1 MQLSP
6 SLSAGDW
13 SLTPLG
19 APVTRPPA
27 KEAVKRQELKSPKER
42 RQTGD
47 GKFVAVDGG
56 VAKAAIVVGGT
67 SQPAAMLGA
76 KLIQSVIKTSTG
88 AELPILQ
95 EERSKVEVVD
105 GRPAVV
111 QPDGKR
117 WDHAIWIGETSEAK
131 RQGVTASDLKP
142 EGFRVKAGPDSVVII
157 GNDLTHAGKP
167 GTRIYGTLFGCVSLL
182 ESEIGARWLWP
193 GKDGTIIPPLKTAA
207 ISSYEEK
214 DEPAISQ
221 RGIRSVSSA
230 NNNRVKAG
238 LDFLGFTPDD
248 IPKELENRDWFDFNR
263 VGGSVQYTGGHAYP
277 WHEKFGADHPDWFAL
292 QPNGTRVQTS
302 SNRSRLCKSNP
313 AVAEQKA
320 REVLDQVASG
330 LPFASFSIS
339 PNDGG
344 DDSFCMCEEC
354 RKLDPA
360 NAKMVSMRF
369 IIDGKPEMRDYPSL
383 SDRVAVFYNRIAEAV
398 AKKSP
403 DTTLG
408 AYAYSAYRDA
418 PLGVTLHPS
427 ILIGFVGLNYG
438 SDKERSDDLARWN
451 AWTYAAS
458 RLYLRPNAFH
468 VGSGLPQLYPRRLA
482 KDIKH
487 CYETGMIASDFDSIM
502 NYWSTQG
509 LNYYITAKLLWN
521 PSADVEELISDY
533 CRAGFG
539 PAAPQ
544 VQAYFDKLEKATT
557 ELAGRFPVR
566 DTPEQAMRD
575 EEVTE
580 PVKMHVKPFYKAYA
594 SVFSEERMKKLHAM
608 LDEAQKAAGPDE
620 AVVKRID
627 FLRTGLEYGDRKS
640 AMFRELLAGS
650 DAVDSRTKLAAYYK
664 SAFQKHPVALYTPYL
679 AYVDSGYLRGIP
691 KP

>member
-1 MQLSP
+1 
-6 SLSAGDW
+6 
-13 SLTPLG
+13 
-19 APVTRPPA
+19 
-27 KEAVKRQELKSPKER
+27 VKRQELKSPKER

-105 GRPAVV
+105 GRPAVM

-193 GKDGTIIPPLKTAA
+193 GKDGTIIPPLKTVA

-302 SNRSRLCKSNP
+302 SNRSPIQRWEP
-313 AVAEQKA
+313 
-320 REVLDQVASG
+320 
-330 LPFASFSIS
+330 
-339 PNDGG
+339 
-344 DDSFCMCEEC
+344 MH
-354 RKLDPA
+354 
-360 NAKMVSMRF
+360 
-369 IIDGKPEMRDYPSL
+369 
-383 SDRVAVFYNRIAEAV
+383 
-398 AKKSP
+398 
-403 DTTLG
+403 T
-408 AYAYSAYRDA
+408 A
-418 PLGVTLHPS
+418 P
-427 ILIGFVGLNYG
+427 
-438 SDKERSDDLARWN
+438 
-451 AWTYAAS
+451 
-458 RLYLRPNAFH
+458 
-468 VGSGLPQLYPRRLA
+468 
-482 KDIKH
+482 
-487 CYETGMIASDFDSIM
+487 TG
-502 NYWSTQG
+502 T
-509 LNYYITAKLLWN
+509 
-521 PSADVEELISDY
+521 
-533 CRAGFG
+533 RH
-539 PAAPQ
+539 
-544 VQAYFDKLEKATT
+544 LE
-557 ELAGRFPVR
+557 
-566 DTPEQAMRD
+566 
-575 EEVTE
+575 
-580 PVKMHVKPFYKAYA
+580 
-594 SVFSEERMKKLHAM
+594 
-608 LDEAQKAAGPDE
+608 
-620 AVVKRID
+620 
-627 FLRTGLEYGDRKS
+627 
-640 AMFRELLAGS
+640 
-650 DAVDSRTKLAAYYK
+650 
-664 SAFQKHPVALYTPYL
+664 
-679 AYVDSGYLRGIP
+679 
-691 KP
+691 